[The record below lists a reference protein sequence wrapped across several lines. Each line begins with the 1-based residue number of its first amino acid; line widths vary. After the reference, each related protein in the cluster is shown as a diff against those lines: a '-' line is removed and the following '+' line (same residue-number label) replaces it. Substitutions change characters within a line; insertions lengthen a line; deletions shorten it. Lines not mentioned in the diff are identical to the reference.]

1 MHMEEITIIIP
12 YNMVHWGGG
21 GGGGPSFDCHIAAQL
36 VYTIELLEKQ
46 KH

>member
-1 MHMEEITIIIP
+1 MHMEEITVIIP

-21 GGGGPSFDCHIAAQL
+21 RGTSFDCHIAAQL